1 MKVDKMY
8 DKWMTADE
16 NISGATA
23 SCIDDDDDDDDAR
36 IDLIDSVRA
45 SVTPSSSPP
54 TISQATRYTTIPLLP
69 CSPLPVLEVNFLGV
83 CIG

>member
-1 MKVDKMY
+1 
-8 DKWMTADE
+8 MTADE

-23 SCIDDDDDDDDAR
+23 SCIDDDDDDDDDDAR